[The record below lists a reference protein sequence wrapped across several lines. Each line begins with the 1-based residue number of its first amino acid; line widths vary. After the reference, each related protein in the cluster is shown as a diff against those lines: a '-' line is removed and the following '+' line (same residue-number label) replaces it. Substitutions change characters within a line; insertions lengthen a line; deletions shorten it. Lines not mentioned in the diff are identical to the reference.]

1 MAIGEVA
8 SAARPGADDSSARG
22 GRWRAPLSGSVKI
35 KLLLAFAGCLA
46 ATTIL
51 NTGLTSY
58 LTNRRGEAEAFSRL
72 SQQLMLLQ
80 DTFQDAREA
89 LVGLAQEAA
98 RDEKNLSD
106 MANLYSQELALNTQP
121 DEVRDRALQLSKTVS
136 LNRLQLILASARLSG
151 LAVYL
156 EGELSHYVTPDRVGL
171 SARRG
176 ARRTML
182 SRTPQGA
189 GGGAGA
195 EPLASDTLANGRAAG
210 WSEEPP
216 PALVARRIA
225 AVDRLTV
232 QFDFP
237 AAQLM
242 VLRVVVPIQAATRE
256 AFNETIAEHLTVAAR
271 EPPRPTDAGSP
282 APRVIGL
289 FVFSKAFDAA
299 FLQDASSQTG
309 VLPAVLSTD
318 GRHRLGLVDLQAPPG
333 FVSSRDDPRL
343 HLHKAEIDGTSYY
356 QAMKVWRTEGT
367 PTLILG
373 GALSRAGIQASVWQT
388 LLVVIGVAGSIL
400 AIGVAL
406 GYVLISRMVTPIKAL
421 TAGAASMKL
430 ATGTGAGQNGKEA
443 LYGALGRYL
452 ETPVLP
458 HSTDE
463 IGDLTSAFNA
473 MAGRLHDLIG
483 DLRQSHRTLEAVSA
497 QRQRA
502 EEEVR
507 ALNATLEQ
515 QVRDRTSQLEAVN
528 RELESFSYSVSHD
541 LRAPLRGLDGFSRA
555 LLEDYDHVLDEEG
568 RDYLRR
574 IRAASQHMGCLI
586 DDILNLARV
595 SRTELRRAPIDLS
608 SLAASVAEDLQRS
621 DPSRNVTFVIAPNLR
636 ATGDPRLLRILLEN
650 LLHNACKFSST
661 RPAARIE
668 CGQSVHDGGTAYFV
682 RDNGVGFDM
691 AYAHKLFGAFQ
702 RLHTEAE
709 FPGTGVGLATVQRIV
724 NRHGGRVWAESQ
736 IGHGATFSFTLPDHT
751 PGTP

>member
-8 SAARPGADDSSARG
+8 SPAGLGADEASARG
-22 GRWRAPLSGSVKI
+22 GRWRVPRAGSVTFKF
-35 KLLLAFAGCLA
+35 LLAFAGCLA

-80 DTFQDAREA
+80 DTFQDARET
-89 LVGLAQEAA
+89 LVALAQEAA

-106 MANLYSQELALNTQP
+106 LAMLYSQELALGTPP
-121 DEVRDRALQLSKTVS
+121 DDVRDRALHLSKTAA
-136 LNRLQLILASARLSG
+136 LNRLQLILASARLSS

-156 EGELSHYVTPDRVGL
+156 EGELSHYVTRDGDGV
-171 SARRG
+171 SVRRG
-176 ARRTML
+176 AQRTML

-189 GGGAGA
+189 GA
-195 EPLASDTLANGRAAG
+195 EPPAGDTLRSGRVQG
-210 WSEEPP
+210 WSEQPP
-216 PALVARRIA
+216 PALVARRMA

-237 AAQLM
+237 VPQLM
-242 VLRVVVPIQAATRE
+242 VLRVVVPIQAATRV
-256 AFNETIAEHLTVAAR
+256 AFNETIAEHLTVATR
-271 EPPRPTDAGSP
+271 DTLRPIDAGTP

-289 FVFSKAFDAA
+289 LVFSKAFDAA
-299 FLQDASSQTG
+299 FLQGASGQTD
-309 VLPAVLSTD
+309 VLPAVLSTN
-318 GRHRLGLVDLQAPPG
+318 GRHRLGLVEMQAPAG

-343 HLHKAEIDGTSYY
+343 HLQKVEIDGASYY

-373 GALSRAGIQASVWQT
+373 GALSRAGIQASVRQT
-388 LLVVIGVAGSIL
+388 LFVVIGVAGAIL

-406 GYVLISRMVTPIKAL
+406 GYVLISRFVTPIKAL
-421 TAGAASMKL
+421 TAGAASMQL
-430 ATGTGAGQNGKEA
+430 EAGTGSGQNEKEA

-452 ETPVLP
+452 ETPVRP

-497 QRQRA
+497 QRQQA

-507 ALNATLEQ
+507 GLNATLEQ
-515 QVRDRTSQLEAVN
+515 QVRDRTSQLEAAN

-555 LLEDYDHVLDEEG
+555 LLEDYDNVLDEEG

-595 SRTELRRAPIDLS
+595 SRSELHRAPIDLS
-608 SLAASVAEDLQRS
+608 GLAASVADDLRRS

-661 RPAARIE
+661 RPAATIE
-668 CGQSVHDGGTAYFV
+668 CGQSVQDGSTAYFV

-724 NRHGGRVWAESQ
+724 NRHGGRVWAESE
-736 IGHGATFSFTLPDHT
+736 IGRGATFSFTLPDQT